1 MTKPPHNQLQQATW
15 QKNSEQEETIWTESE
30 PYSLAK
36 VIHQQPRRKVP
47 AVVWWLLAGAVLAT
61 LIIF

>member
-15 QKNSEQEETIWTESE
+15 QKNQATIWAESE
-30 PYSLAK
+30 PYNLPK
-36 VIHQQPRRKVP
+36 VVYRQAQRKVP

>member
-1 MTKPPHNQLQQATW
+1 VTHPQRNQFQRAAW
-15 QKNSEQEETIWTESE
+15 QKNQATIWTESE

>member
-1 MTKPPHNQLQQATW
+1 MTKPPHNQLQQAAW
-15 QKNSEQEETIWTESE
+15 QKNQETICAASE
-30 PYSLAK
+30 PYSLAN
-36 VIHQQPRRKVP
+36 VTYRQPRRKVP

>member
-1 MTKPPHNQLQQATW
+1 MTKPPHNQLQQAAW
-15 QKNSEQEETIWTESE
+15 QRNQATIWTESE

-47 AVVWWLLAGAVLAT
+47 AVVWWLLAAATLAT

>member
-1 MTKPPHNQLQQATW
+1 MTEPQRNQLQHAAW
-15 QKNSEQEETIWTESE
+15 QKNQATIWTESE

-36 VIHQQPRRKVP
+36 VMYRQPRHKVP
-47 AVVWWLLAGAVLAT
+47 AVVWWLLAAATLAT